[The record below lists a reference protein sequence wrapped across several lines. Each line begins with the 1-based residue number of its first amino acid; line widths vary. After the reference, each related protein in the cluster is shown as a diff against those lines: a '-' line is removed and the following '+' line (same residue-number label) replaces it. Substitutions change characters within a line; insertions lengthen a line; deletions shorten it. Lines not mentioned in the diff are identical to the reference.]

1 MNLKIRVMKMIKMIF
16 CVCCL
21 GTKERPSLCKYVS
34 CDHLRVYFDL
44 TRPKEVS
51 KMSDLFKNTFRY
63 ILLRM
68 LKYIPWTQE
77 MCNDVVHIEPRSLA
91 FVTDHFKTEEMCNQ
105 AVRRTH
111 TP

>member
-1 MNLKIRVMKMIKMIF
+1 MNLKIGVMKVSKMSF

-21 GTKERPSLCKYVS
+21 GTKERLFLCKYVR

-44 TRPKEVS
+44 TRPMGVK
-51 KMSDLFKNTFRY
+51 KMSDLFKNTFWY

-77 MCNDVVHIEPRSLA
+77 ICKEVVHIEPRSLA
-91 FVTDHFKTEEMCNQ
+91 FVPDYFKSEEMCNQ
-105 AVRRTH
+105 AV
-111 TP
+111 